1 MLICDGGAKRAPR
14 LRKVCTMRCIACG
27 TEMRFVRAVPD
38 QSMVSS
44 RELHVFECQN
54 CQRTEQRLALTHNIE
69 PLPSEPMQLPSVSSP
84 ALTAAAHKA
93 SAAARSAW
101 MRAAPTVRGGLSSV
115 SALLTSAQHK
125 VSAAQHKVS
134 AAAQSAW
141 VRTTTQFRGS
151 LPLASSALLT
161 SAQHKVSVAQRKVS
175 VAARSAWAR
184 TAAMFRG
191 RPDAGS

>member
-1 MLICDGGAKRAPR
+1 
-14 LRKVCTMRCIACG
+14 MRCIACG
-27 TEMRFVRAVPD
+27 SEMRFVRAVPD

-54 CQRTEQRLALTHNIE
+54 CRRTEQRLALTHNIE

-84 ALTAAAHKA
+84 VLTAAAHKA

-115 SALLTSAQHK
+115 SALLTS
-125 VSAAQHKVS
+125 AQHKVS